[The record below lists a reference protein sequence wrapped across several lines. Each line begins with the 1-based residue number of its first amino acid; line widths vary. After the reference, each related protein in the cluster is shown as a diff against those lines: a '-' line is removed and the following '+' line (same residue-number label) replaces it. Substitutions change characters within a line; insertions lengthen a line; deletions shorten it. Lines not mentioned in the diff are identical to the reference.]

1 MANKL
6 LISETKLKAFTSIN
20 KNVDQD
26 LIRAEILIA
35 QDLHLQPILGTKF
48 YDTLLTKITS
58 TGNTLNAD
66 ETLLVNE
73 YIAPFLIQKSYAEI
87 IPFLWSRSM
96 NRGIVSGDME
106 NATSVDVET
115 MKYLRGI
122 QVQRADFY
130 RQRLIDYLTIGNGQS
145 KFPDYVSQS
154 TMDGMTPIK
163 NQKYSGGIVLNHT
176 TRRGYALKRQG
187 IESWSEND
195 HINGNNC
202 CD

>member
-1 MANKL
+1 MDVIK
-6 LISETKLKAFTSIN
+6 
-20 KNVDQD
+20 
-26 LIRAEILIA
+26 AEILIT

-48 YDTLLTKITS
+48 YDTLLSKITS

-66 ETLLVNE
+66 ETTLVND

-96 NRGIVSGDME
+96 NRGIVSGEME

-130 RQRLIDYLTIGNGQS
+130 RQRLLDYLIVGNGQN

-176 TRRGYALKRQG
+176 TRRGYNLKGSG
-187 IESWSEND
+187 IESYSENE
-195 HINGNNC
+195 HINKGTNC